1 MIKNMK
7 HLKILTILFLLLS
20 INFYAQD
27 GRMKEK
33 KDQIH
38 ALKVAF
44 LTSELSLSSDVAEKF
59 WPVYNDYD
67 NKQFE
72 LRHQKM
78 RGFMK
83 RMNDESLDQMS
94 EKDATAFL
102 IQMENNEDELYQ
114 KRKKFISNLK
124 GILSPVKIIKLK
136 KAEEDFNRKLLKQY
150 RDKGPSK

>member
-1 MIKNMK
+1 MK
-7 HLKILTILFLLLS
+7 HLKILTFFFLLIS

-27 GRMKEK
+27 GKMREK
-33 KDQIH
+33 KEQVQ

-44 LTSELSLSSDVAEKF
+44 LTSELSLSSEEAEKF
-59 WPVYNDYD
+59 WPVYNDFD

-78 RGFMK
+78 KVFMK
-83 RMNDESLDQMS
+83 RMNDGSIDQMS
-94 EKDATAFL
+94 EKEATAFL
-102 IQMENNEDELYQ
+102 IQIDNNEDELYQ
-114 KRKKFISNLK
+114 IRKKFVANLK
-124 GILSPVKIIKLK
+124 GIISPIKIIKLK